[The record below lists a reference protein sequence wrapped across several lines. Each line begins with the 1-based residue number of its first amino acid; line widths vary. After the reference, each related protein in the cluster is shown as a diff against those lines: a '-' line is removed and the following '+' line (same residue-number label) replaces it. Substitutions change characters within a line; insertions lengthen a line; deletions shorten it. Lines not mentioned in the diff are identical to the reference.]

1 MMVVAMLMAVVVQM
15 IGALDIQPPRHHEN
29 MPVGAK
35 HLNFGAEKL
44 R

>member
-1 MMVVAMLMAVVVQM
+1 MVVAMIMAVVVQM
-15 IGALDIQPPRHHEN
+15 IGALDIEPPRHHEN

-35 HLNFGAEKL
+35 HLNFCAEKL